1 MREKKSVLVHFL
13 LGPAG
18 SGKTF
23 RCLAEIRQ
31 ALHQSPEGPPLVL
44 LAPKQA
50 TFQLE
55 RQLLADGAPPG
66 YTRLNIFSFERL
78 ARFVLDA
85 LGVPLPSGLL
95 TEEGRVMVL
104 RALLM
109 RHESELKLFRPS
121 ARRPGF
127 AQQLSQLLGEL
138 QQHQFTPARLRT
150 LSARPDLRRELQ
162 DKLHD
167 LALLFEAYKS
177 WLAENELQDGNR
189 LLDAATESLKSG
201 DRSPK
206 SAGNSGTLPS
216 SIFHPPSS
224 LQISNLWLDGF
235 AEMTPQE
242 LDLLAAILPR
252 CDHATL
258 AFCLANEPAADTS
271 WLSIWSSI
279 GKTFQQCRQRLEN
292 LPGCEIEFEI
302 LPRESGKN
310 RFPENSAL
318 AALEYGWAWPV
329 HASERRPPARR
340 EEVGVQAS
348 ACAPANRLK
357 PELQRAGPE
366 AGAPADAIRLAACA
380 NPEAEA
386 AFAAR
391 EILRFVRHG
400 GRFRD
405 AAVLVRSLD
414 GYHKPLERAFR
425 RCGIPFFLDRR
436 EFMAHH
442 PLAELTRSA
451 LRTVA
456 FDWPHDDWFAALK
469 AGFSPVDEAEIDR
482 LENEALARGWH
493 GTKWREPIQITEN
506 AELSEFLERLC
517 EKIVPPFQN
526 FTAQLARWKNK
537 PTGAQLAAAL
547 REFWFEMKVEPTL
560 ERWSLA
566 APGHSPLATRH
577 SSLHLTVW
585 EQMKAWLDNV
595 TLAFANEA
603 LALREWLPILEA
615 GLANL
620 TVGVIPPALD
630 QVLIGAIDRARNPDL
645 KLALVLGVNESVF
658 PAAPAAPTILTDAD
672 RDEMSQHASAPG
684 PDLRERLARERYFGY
699 IACTRASEKLV
710 VTFSRHDADGR
721 TLNPSPFIA
730 HLRRILPG
738 LEIEESSGEIKLAD
752 AEHVSEIASSLMAVR
767 SSEPERRPPAR
778 REAVGVQAS
787 ACAPADRLKPE
798 LPRAGP
804 EAGAPAQSMAEDLA
818 AETVKKWNE
827 LLELPI
833 LAELVKSLRALR
845 EPDVTENLSPVLA
858 EKLFGPT
865 LRSSVS
871 RLEEFAQCPFQFF
884 VNSGLRAEERKKFE
898 LDAREQGSFQHEV
911 LKLFH
916 EQLSAEGKRWRDLK
930 PPEARERVDKI
941 AAVLALDYRD
951 GLLHTN
957 EQSRFTAR
965 VLAES
970 LQDFVETLVTWM
982 RGQYEFDPA
991 VAELE
996 FGIGAGGAPAW
1007 EINLGAGHR
1016 FALRGRIDRIDLCR
1030 ETDGRAL
1037 CVVMDYKSGQK
1048 KLDRILIEHG
1058 VQLQLLAYLA
1068 ALRSWPPEVWAGLNL
1083 PAFFSLAS
1091 PKEKRAG
1098 VRSPIVLKSN
1108 PLAPALSPLGRGEGE
1123 EQKRSGALIIAPAG
1137 VFYVNL
1143 RGQYESGGT
1152 RDEALAD
1159 TAAARKRAYRHAGRF
1174 DAGALSRL
1182 DRANAADQFNYRLN
1196 KDGSVRSNSVEALP
1210 RVEFEALL
1218 DRVEE
1223 QLQEMGRAIFS
1234 GAAQVDPYRKGHE
1247 TPCEFCDYRA
1257 VCRIDPW
1264 THRYRVLRPSA
1275 EKAFDNSRVL

>member
-1 MREKKSVLVHFL
+1 VQAHFL

-31 ALHQSPEGPPLVL
+31 ALHKSPEGPPLVL

-55 RQLLADGAPPG
+55 RQLLADSALPG

-85 LGVPLPSGLL
+85 LAAPMPAGLL
-95 TEEGRVMVL
+95 AEEGRVMVL

-109 RHESELKLFRPS
+109 RHESELKLFRTS

-138 QQHQFTPARLRT
+138 QQHQFTPARLRV

-162 DKLHD
+162 AKLHD
-167 LALLFEAYKS
+167 LALLFEAYTN

-189 LLDAATESLKSG
+189 LLDAATDAL
-201 DRSPK
+201 RSTFDPRP
-206 SAGNSGTLPS
+206 STLCIQS
-216 SIFHPPSS
+216 
-224 LQISNLWLDGF
+224 LWLDGF

-242 LDLLAAILPR
+242 LNLLAAILPR
-252 CDHATL
+252 CDRATL
-258 AFCLANEPAADTS
+258 AFCLANESTAETS
-271 WLSIWSSI
+271 WLSIWASI
-279 GKTFQQCRQRLEN
+279 GKTFQQCRLRLAN
-292 LPGCEIEFEI
+292 APDCEVSVEI
-302 LPRESGKN
+302 LKRDPGKSRFISPALRELEMRWQSGAGFQPHSD
-310 RFPENSAL
+310 R
-318 AALEYGWAWPV
+318 
-329 HASERRPPARR
+329 HD
-340 EEVGVQAS
+340 
-348 ACAPANRLK
+348 ACPTPGN
-357 PELQRAGPE
+357 ELR
-366 AGAPADAIRLAACA
+366 IVACT

-386 AFAAR
+386 VIAAR
-391 EILRFVRHG
+391 EILTFVRHG

-405 AAVLVRSLD
+405 TAVLVRNLD

-425 RCGIPFFLDRR
+425 RYGIPFFLDRR
-436 EFMAHH
+436 EFVAHH

-451 LRTVA
+451 LRAVT
-456 FDWPHDDWFAALK
+456 FDWPHDDLFAALK
-469 AGFSPVDEAEIDR
+469 AGFSPVDEAEVDR

-493 GTKWREPIQITEN
+493 GAKWREPIQIAEN
-506 AELSEFLERLC
+506 AELSEFLERRR
-517 EKIVPPFQN
+517 EKILPPFQN
-526 FTAQLARWKNK
+526 FAAQLARWKNK
-537 PTGAQLAAAL
+537 PTGTQLADAL
-547 REFWFEMKVEPTL
+547 REFWSEMKVEPTL

-566 APGHSPLATRH
+566 GPEK
-577 SSLHLTVW
+577 SSIVNRQSSIHLTVW
-585 EQMKAWLDNV
+585 EQMNAWLDNV
-595 TLAFANEA
+595 TLAFADEA
-603 LALREWLPILEA
+603 LALRDWLPILEA

-658 PAAPAAPTILTDAD
+658 PATPATPAILTDAD
-672 RDEMSQHASAPG
+672 RDEMRPHASAPG
-684 PDLRERLARERYFGY
+684 PDLRERLARERYLGY

-710 VTFSRHDADGR
+710 VTFSRHDADGK

-730 HLRRILPG
+730 HLRRIFPG
-738 LEIEESSGEIKLAD
+738 LDVEEFSGEIKLAD
-752 AEHVSEIASSLMAVR
+752 TEHVSELIAPLVETQNSVAAEVTRLKSKASQSLLTGLRTKATTR
-767 SSEPERRPPAR
+767 
-778 REAVGVQAS
+778 QAS
-787 ACAPADRLKPE
+787 AATDEKWRDLLALPA
-798 LPRAGP
+798 
-804 EAGAPAQSMAEDLA
+804 
-818 AETVKKWNE
+818 
-827 LLELPI
+827 LESLT
-833 LAELVKSLRALR
+833 ESLRALR
-845 EPDVTENLSPVLA
+845 EPDPAEGLSPVLA

-865 LRSSVS
+865 LHSSVS
-871 RLEEFAQCPFQFF
+871 RLEEFAACPFRFF
-884 VNSGLRAEERKKFE
+884 VHSGLRAEERKKFE

-911 LKLFH
+911 LKVFH
-916 EQLSAEGKRWRDLK
+916 EQLSAEGKRWRDLT
-930 PPEARERVDKI
+930 PPDARVRVGKI
-941 AAVLALDYRD
+941 AAVLTLNYRD
-951 GLLHTN
+951 GLLCAG

-1007 EINLGAGHR
+1007 EIDLGAGHR
-1016 FALRGRIDRIDLCR
+1016 LALRGRIDRIDLCR
-1030 ETDGRAL
+1030 ETGDRAL

-1048 KLDRILIEHG
+1048 KLDKILVEHG

-1068 ALRSWPPEVWAGLNL
+1068 AVRHWPDPHAL
-1083 PAFFSLAS
+1083 F
-1091 PKEKRAG
+1091 G
-1098 VRSPIVLKSN
+1098 V
-1108 PLAPALSPLGRGEGE
+1108 
-1123 EQKRSGALIIAPAG
+1123 QQLIPAG

-1143 RGQYESGGT
+1143 RGQYERSNT

-1159 TAAARKRAYRHAGRF
+1159 ADAARKRAYRHAGRF
-1174 DAGALSRL
+1174 DASALSRL
-1182 DRANAADQFNYRLN
+1182 DRTNAADQFNYRLN
-1196 KDGSVRSNSVEALP
+1196 KDGSMRSNSVEALP
-1210 RVEFEALL
+1210 RAEFEALL
-1218 DRVEE
+1218 DRVEA

-1247 TPCEFCDYRA
+1247 TPCDFCDYRP

-1264 THRYRVLRPSA
+1264 THRYRVLSPSA
-1275 EKAFDNSRVL
+1275 EKAFDNSSVS